1 MLGNKVWGQKK
12 IVFLDNHCRIL
23 RQLSEGRLVVPRNKI
38 GNRRRNKFRGRLRD
52 IFGGLFQAFSDPLFL
67 SRRDPNLLSF
77 YLFLLNYILR
87 ILYLDQSKLFMITL

>member
-1 MLGNKVWGQKK
+1 M
-12 IVFLDNHCRIL
+12 
-23 RQLSEGRLVVPRNKI
+23 VPRNKI

-87 ILYLDQSKLFMITL
+87 KLYLDQSKLFMITL